1 MDEMQRPIGVF
12 DSGVGGLTVLKS
24 LSDKYKCIDYIY
36 IGDNKYCPYGD
47 KTKEELLNY
56 AKRIVNY
63 FIEKGISIIVIACN
77 TSCSQT
83 LDELKQIYKN
93 ITFIGVIDS
102 TIDVFLKSKK
112 NNVLVIGTSA
122 TINSNIYESKIK
134 EKNNNI
140 KVTNLATPK
149 LVPLIENME
158 MTKETL
164 NEYLNPYNDI
174 DSIILACTHYKL
186 IEKEID
192 KNIKVINSSDSI
204 VNTIKNYII
213 ESTTGSVKIY
223 TTGNIIK
230 FNKICKMIMNKEA
243 DYLDL

>member
-1 MDEMQRPIGVF
+1 MKNKIGIF

-102 TIDVFLKSKK
+102 TIDVF
-112 NNVLVIGTSA
+112 
-122 TINSNIYESKIK
+122 
-134 EKNNNI
+134 
-140 KVTNLATPK
+140 
-149 LVPLIENME
+149 
-158 MTKETL
+158 
-164 NEYLNPYNDI
+164 
-174 DSIILACTHYKL
+174 
-186 IEKEID
+186 
-192 KNIKVINSSDSI
+192 
-204 VNTIKNYII
+204 
-213 ESTTGSVKIY
+213 
-223 TTGNIIK
+223 
-230 FNKICKMIMNKEA
+230 
-243 DYLDL
+243 

>member
-1 MDEMQRPIGVF
+1 MKNKIGIF

-149 LVPLIENME
+149 LVPLIENMK
-158 MTKETL
+158 MTKEAL

>member
-1 MDEMQRPIGVF
+1 MKNKIGIF

-102 TIDVFLKSKK
+102 TIDTFIKSNK
-112 NNVLVIGTSA
+112 NNVLVIGTNA
-122 TINSNIYESKIK
+122 TINSNIYEEKIK
-134 EKNNNI
+134 ERNKNI

-158 MTKETL
+158 MTKEAL

>member
-1 MDEMQRPIGVF
+1 MKNKIGIF

-102 TIDVFLKSKK
+102 TIDIFLKSKK

-158 MTKETL
+158 MTKKVL

-186 IEKEID
+186 IEKGID

-213 ESTTGSVKIY
+213 ESTTGSIKIY

>member
-1 MDEMQRPIGVF
+1 MKNKIGIF

-102 TIDVFLKSKK
+102 TIDTFIKSNK
-112 NNVLVIGTSA
+112 NNVLVIGTNA
-122 TINSNIYESKIK
+122 TINSNIYEEKIK
-134 EKNNNI
+134 ERNKNI

-158 MTKETL
+158 MTKEAL

-223 TTGNIIK
+223 TTGNINK
-230 FNKICKMIMNKEA
+230 FNKLCKKIMNKQA

>member
-1 MDEMQRPIGVF
+1 MKNKIGIF

-102 TIDVFLKSKK
+102 TIDIFLKSKK

-134 EKNNNI
+134 EKNKNI

-174 DSIILACTHYKL
+174 DSIIPACTHYKL

-223 TTGNIIK
+223 TTGNITK

>member
-1 MDEMQRPIGVF
+1 MKNKIGIF

-102 TIDVFLKSKK
+102 TIDIFLKSKK

-134 EKNNNI
+134 EKNKNI

>member
-1 MDEMQRPIGVF
+1 MRIGVF

-102 TIDVFLKSKK
+102 TIDIFLKSK
-112 NNVLVIGTSA
+112 
-122 TINSNIYESKIK
+122 
-134 EKNNNI
+134 
-140 KVTNLATPK
+140 
-149 LVPLIENME
+149 
-158 MTKETL
+158 
-164 NEYLNPYNDI
+164 
-174 DSIILACTHYKL
+174 
-186 IEKEID
+186 
-192 KNIKVINSSDSI
+192 
-204 VNTIKNYII
+204 NY
-213 ESTTGSVKIY
+213 Y
-223 TTGNIIK
+223 
-230 FNKICKMIMNKEA
+230 CLL
-243 DYLDL
+243 Y

>member
-1 MDEMQRPIGVF
+1 MKNKIGIF

-102 TIDVFLKSKK
+102 TIDIFLKSKK

-158 MTKETL
+158 MTKEAL

-204 VNTIKNYII
+204 VKTIKNYII

>member
-1 MDEMQRPIGVF
+1 MKNKIGIF

-56 AKRIVNY
+56 AKRMVNY

-102 TIDVFLKSKK
+102 TIDIFLKSKK

-122 TINSNIYESKIK
+122 TISSNIYQKKIK
-134 EKNNNI
+134 EKNKNI

-158 MTKETL
+158 MTKEVL

>member
-1 MDEMQRPIGVF
+1 MKNKIGIF

-102 TIDVFLKSKK
+102 TIDIFLKSKK

-158 MTKETL
+158 MTKEVL
-164 NEYLNPYNDI
+164 NEYLKPYNNI

>member
-1 MDEMQRPIGVF
+1 MKNKIGIF

-102 TIDVFLKSKK
+102 TIDIFLKSKK

-149 LVPLIENME
+149 LVPLIENMK
-158 MTKETL
+158 MTKKVL
-164 NEYLNPYNDI
+164 NEYLKPYNNI

>member
-1 MDEMQRPIGVF
+1 MKNKIGIF

-102 TIDVFLKSKK
+102 TIDIFLKSKK

-122 TINSNIYESKIK
+122 TRNSNIYESKIK

-158 MTKETL
+158 MTKEAL

-230 FNKICKMIMNKEA
+230 FNKICKMIMNKDA

>member
-1 MDEMQRPIGVF
+1 MKNKIGIF

-63 FIEKGISIIVIACN
+63 FIEKGILIIVIACN

-102 TIDVFLKSKK
+102 TIDIFLKSKK

-134 EKNNNI
+134 EKNKNI

>member
-1 MDEMQRPIGVF
+1 MKNKIGIF

-102 TIDVFLKSKK
+102 TIDIFLKSKK

-158 MTKETL
+158 MTKEAL

-204 VNTIKNYII
+204 VNTIKNNII
-213 ESTTGSVKIY
+213 ESTTVSVKIY

>member
-1 MDEMQRPIGVF
+1 MKNKIGIF

-102 TIDVFLKSKK
+102 TIDIFLKSKK

-158 MTKETL
+158 MTKEAL
-164 NEYLNPYNDI
+164 NEYLKPYNNI

>member
-1 MDEMQRPIGVF
+1 MKNKIGIF

-93 ITFIGVIDS
+93 ITFIGIIDS
-102 TIDVFLKSKK
+102 TIDIFLKSKK

-122 TINSNIYESKIK
+122 TISSNIYQKKIK
-134 EKNNNI
+134 EKNKNI
-140 KVTNLATPK
+140 KITSLATPK

-158 MTKETL
+158 MTKKVL
-164 NEYLNPYNDI
+164 NEYLKPYNNI

>member
-1 MDEMQRPIGVF
+1 MKNKIGIF

-102 TIDVFLKSKK
+102 TIDIFLKSKK

-134 EKNNNI
+134 EKNKNI

-158 MTKETL
+158 MTKEVL

-213 ESTTGSVKIY
+213 ESTTGSIKIY

>member
-1 MDEMQRPIGVF
+1 MKNKIGIF

-102 TIDVFLKSKK
+102 TIDIFLKSKK

-158 MTKETL
+158 MTKEAL

-243 DYLDL
+243 DCLDL

>member
-1 MDEMQRPIGVF
+1 MKNKIGIF

-102 TIDVFLKSKK
+102 TIDIFLKSKK

-158 MTKETL
+158 MTKKVL

-213 ESTTGSVKIY
+213 ESTTGSIKIY

>member
-1 MDEMQRPIGVF
+1 MKNKIGIF

-102 TIDVFLKSKK
+102 TIDIFLKSKK

-134 EKNNNI
+134 EKNKNI
-140 KVTNLATPK
+140 KITSLATPK

-158 MTKETL
+158 MTKEAL

-213 ESTTGSVKIY
+213 ESTTGSIKIY

-243 DYLDL
+243 YYLDL

>member
-1 MDEMQRPIGVF
+1 MKNKIGIF

-47 KTKEELLNY
+47 KTKEELINY

-102 TIDVFLKSKK
+102 TIDIFLKSKK

-158 MTKETL
+158 MTKKVL

>member
-1 MDEMQRPIGVF
+1 MKNKIGIF

-102 TIDVFLKSKK
+102 TIDIFLKSKK

-158 MTKETL
+158 MTKKAL

-223 TTGNIIK
+223 TTGNINK
-230 FNKICKMIMNKEA
+230 FNKLCKKIMNKQA

>member
-1 MDEMQRPIGVF
+1 MKNKIGIF

-77 TSCSQT
+77 TTCSQV
-83 LDELKQIYKN
+83 LKELKEIYKN
-93 ITFIGVIDS
+93 ITFIDVIDS
-102 TIDVFLKSKK
+102 TVDTFIKSNKT
-112 NNVLVIGTSA
+112 NALVIGTNA

-134 EKNNNI
+134 EKNKNI

-158 MTKETL
+158 MTKEAL

-230 FNKICKMIMNKEA
+230 FNKICKTIMNKEA

>member
-1 MDEMQRPIGVF
+1 MKNKIGIF

-102 TIDVFLKSKK
+102 TIDIFLKSKK

-122 TINSNIYESKIK
+122 TIKSNIYESKIK

-158 MTKETL
+158 MTKEAL

>member
-1 MDEMQRPIGVF
+1 MKNKIGIF

-102 TIDVFLKSKK
+102 TIDIFLKSKK

-164 NEYLNPYNDI
+164 NEYLNPYNDL